1 MLRGGWVL
9 RLRLCRS
16 DHRERTGV
24 ECHDESLK
32 GLVQHSRGTP
42 GKSLCQPERW
52 EIVAVGA
59 FQLCVLADS
68 RTLPSWMPEVRCAAV
83 CGPRGGQAGWLPPK
97 QVPEIGGKVPRQSP
111 APEVG
116 MTSTMAPT
124 KLSAGK
130 SHCLYLC
137 CLALPR
143 DPRPGASSPGGADNL
158 PEAVVTPYRSLRP
171 QVFLALPNCIRH
183 ITPSAQTDCKWALIS
198 RSFCLHCLGGEH
210 TPEDGL

>member
-1 MLRGGWVL
+1 MRDRCCGGLPALRACRQQDTAFVNARGEMRCSLWSQRWAS
-9 RLRLCRS
+9 RLAATKASAR
-16 DHRERTGV
+16 D
-24 ECHDESLK
+24 
-32 GLVQHSRGTP
+32 
-42 GKSLCQPERW
+42 RW
-52 EIVAVGA
+52 
-59 FQLCVLADS
+59 
-68 RTLPSWMPEVRCAAV
+68 
-83 CGPRGGQAGWLPPK
+83 
-97 QVPEIGGKVPRQSP
+97 KVPRQSP

-116 MTSTMAPT
+116 MTSTVAPT

-183 ITPSAQTDCKWALIS
+183 ITPLPRLTAS
-198 RSFCLHCLGGEH
+198 E
-210 TPEDGL
+210 P